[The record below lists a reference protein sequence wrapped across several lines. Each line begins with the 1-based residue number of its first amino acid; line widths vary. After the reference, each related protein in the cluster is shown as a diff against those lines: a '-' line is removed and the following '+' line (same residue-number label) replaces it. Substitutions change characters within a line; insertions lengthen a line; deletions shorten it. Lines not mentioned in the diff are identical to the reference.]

1 MRCCVQVIGER
12 LHCVFV
18 DNGLLRLD
26 EGENVMTTF
35 NEQLKLPVTKIDA
48 TREMMD
54 RLRDVTDP
62 EAKRKAIGAEFI
74 ECFKRF
80 RCGYKNYSH
89 ITTDNS
95 ASSAQCIEMPEDHAL
110 MAPD

>member
-1 MRCCVQVIGER
+1 VIGDR

-26 EGENVMTTF
+26 EGDKVMKTF
-35 NEQLKLPVTKIDA
+35 NEQLKLPVTRIDA
-48 TREMMD
+48 SQEMMD
-54 RLRDVTDP
+54 RLRGVTDP

-80 RCGYKNYSH
+80 RCVLVGRDSWAV
-89 ITTDNS
+89 S
-95 ASSAQCIEMPEDHAL
+95 
-110 MAPD
+110 